1 MSKIIKIAD
10 KYYDFGTRNKSF
22 LITAQELKMMGIKNW
37 YFMLEVKLPQLGV
50 QDLDPW
56 DPNLTPENI
65 GKIHVESKANI
76 WYWLREVAKVP
87 AKGAPKPFDPLL
99 TRASAAAV
107 WCYDHNI
114 DFRLCQPR

>member
-1 MSKIIKIAD
+1 MSKIIKIENRF
-10 KYYDFGTRNKSF
+10 YDFGTHNKSF
-22 LITAQELKMMGIKNW
+22 LITAQELKSLGVKNW
-37 YFMLEVKLPQLGV
+37 YFMLEVKNPQLLV

-56 DPNLTPENI
+56 SPDLTPEQI
-65 GKIHVESKANI
+65 GRIHIENKQNI
-76 WYWLREVAKVP
+76 WYYVREVAKVP
-87 AKGAPKPFDPLL
+87 AKGSPKPFDPIL